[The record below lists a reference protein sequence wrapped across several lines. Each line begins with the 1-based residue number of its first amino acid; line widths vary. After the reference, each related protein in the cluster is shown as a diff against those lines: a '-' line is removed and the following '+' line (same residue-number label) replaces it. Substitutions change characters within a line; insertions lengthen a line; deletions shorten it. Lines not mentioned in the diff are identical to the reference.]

1 MGSEKKGGKF
11 EVSYLKMIA
20 SGNLRYRFVSQGL
33 DLELVEKT
41 LNAVKKEAD
50 WLPVWMKVGDM
61 FQQWGE
67 EALNA
72 KHPVSAGEFFMKAT
86 LAYHWAQFLHFHDL
100 EGKERAQQAKVS
112 VYAKAR
118 PLLDPP
124 IQPMEVSFEG
134 VSMPVEIRYP
144 AGRGPHPAVIFVDG
158 TDSTKEE
165 NYVVGNSLLV
175 RGLAVVSFDGPGQ
188 GEVWPHMKMRPDF
201 YKAISAVADAVC
213 QLPEIDKNRL
223 TLLGKSFG
231 GLTAPAAAAHDSR
244 FKACVANGGYFD
256 MSMFDWNDPLRAIR
270 FKHVIGA
277 KSVEAAKEASK
288 EFTLAPCIRQVKVP
302 LLVIHGGLASVPVA
316 AAKRIADEA
325 GGMGTF
331 MIFPEGIHC
340 THNISYKVNPFTAD
354 WLADHS

>member
-1 MGSEKKGGKF
+1 MGSEKKGRKF

-158 TDSTKEE
+158 TDSTK
-165 NYVVGNSLLV
+165 
-175 RGLAVVSFDGPGQ
+175 
-188 GEVWPHMKMRPDF
+188 
-201 YKAISAVADAVC
+201 
-213 QLPEIDKNRL
+213 
-223 TLLGKSFG
+223 
-231 GLTAPAAAAHDSR
+231 
-244 FKACVANGGYFD
+244 
-256 MSMFDWNDPLRAIR
+256 
-270 FKHVIGA
+270 
-277 KSVEAAKEASK
+277 
-288 EFTLAPCIRQVKVP
+288 
-302 LLVIHGGLASVPVA
+302 
-316 AAKRIADEA
+316 
-325 GGMGTF
+325 
-331 MIFPEGIHC
+331 
-340 THNISYKVNPFTAD
+340 
-354 WLADHS
+354 